1 MNTALNPGV
10 NAGLDPAVLPLFAAV
25 PLLAAGLVVVWRN
38 RILDRVLMIGLPLLT
53 AAGGVALVLEHRH
66 IPVLAHGVGAFV
78 PGVAIPFVSDAL
90 SAVMLTVTGLSTAA
104 CAWFLT
110 TTGEDRYR
118 FVPPLTLMLTGG
130 VNGALLTGDLF
141 NLFVFIEVMLLP
153 SYALI
158 AVTGTWRR
166 LGIGRLF
173 ILVNLLTSTFLL
185 IGVGFVYGVTG
196 TVNLAALAGRA
207 ASDPRTGVAIAVVLL
222 ALVIKGGLVPVHG
235 WLPRSYPATSAGVMA
250 LFAGLHTKVALY
262 AVYRV
267 YATLYGGR
275 PAPWVWVLV
284 AIAVLTMIV
293 GAVSTISERRIRAAL
308 AYQMVS
314 GVGHILLGLVVF
326 TGVSLAAGVF
336 YLAHHVVTMAALLLS
351 AGAIEHTYGSGRF
364 DRLNGLM
371 RRDRLVAI
379 VFALGL
385 FSLVGLPPTSG
396 LWGKVG
402 LMAGAAQAG
411 GATPWVLIGAV
422 ILASLA
428 SLMALQ
434 RLWAEVFWGPPM
446 ERYRPDDPHTGRG
459 KSVPCPDG
467 VVVPGRLAAPGTVM
481 LVVSVGMFLAV
492 GVLWPFAEA
501 AGAGLLD
508 LAPYVEAV
516 SP

>member
-1 MNTALNPGV
+1 MNA
-10 NAGLDPAVLPLFAAV
+10 AVLPLFAAV
-25 PLLAAGLVVVWRN
+25 PLLAAGLTVIWRN
-38 RILDRVLMIGLPLLT
+38 PVVERLLMLGVPAATAVGGLTL
-53 AAGGVALVLEHRH
+53 ALEHRH
-66 IPVLAHGVGAFV
+66 NPVLAHGVGAFV
-78 PGVAIPFVSDAL
+78 PGVAIPFVSDTLA
-90 SAVMLTVTGLSTAA
+90 AVMLTVTGLSTAA
-104 CAWFLT
+104 CAWFLM

-118 FVPPLTLMLTGG
+118 FVPPLVLMLTGG

-173 ILVNLLTSTFLL
+173 LLVNLLTSTFLL
-185 IGVGFVYGVTG
+185 IGVGYVYGVTG

-207 ASDPRTGVAIAVVLL
+207 ADDPRTGVAIAVVLL
-222 ALVIKGGLVPVHG
+222 ALVIKGGVVPVHG
-235 WLPRSYPATSAGVMA
+235 WLPRAYPATSAGVMA
-250 LFAGLHTKVALY
+250 LFAGQHTKVALY

-267 YATLYGGR
+267 YATLYDGR
-275 PAPWVWVLV
+275 PAPWLWVLV
-284 AIAVLTMIV
+284 AVAVLTMVV
-293 GAVSTISERRIRAAL
+293 GAVSTISERRMRAAL

-314 GVGHILLGLVVF
+314 GVGHILVGLVVF
-326 TGVSLAAGVF
+326 TGLSLAAGVF

-364 DRLNGLM
+364 ERLNGLM
-371 RRDRLVAI
+371 GRDRLLAI

-402 LMAGAAQAG
+402 LMAGASQAG
-411 GATPWVLIGAV
+411 GVLPWVLIGAV
-422 ILASLA
+422 IVASLA

-446 ERYRPDDPHTGRG
+446 ERYRPDDARTGRG
-459 KSVPCPDG
+459 ETIHCPDH
-467 VVVPGRLAAPGTVM
+467 VVVLHRLAAPGALM
-481 LVVSVGMFLAV
+481 LVVSVVMFLAA

-508 LAPYVEAV
+508 LAPYVQAV
-516 SP
+516 LP

>member
-1 MNTALNPGV
+1 MNAAL
-10 NAGLDPAVLPLFAAV
+10 LPLFAAV
-25 PLLAAGLVVVWRN
+25 PLLAAGLTVIWRN
-38 RILDRVLMIGLPLLT
+38 PAVERSLIVGLPLLT
-53 AAGGVALVLEHRH
+53 AAGGAALVLEHRH
-66 IPVLAHGVGAFV
+66 TPVLAHGVGGFV
-78 PGVAIPFVSDAL
+78 PGVAIPFVSDTL

-110 TTGEDRYR
+110 ATGQDRYR
-118 FVPPLTLMLTGG
+118 FVSPLALMLTGG

-207 ASDPRTGVAIAVVLL
+207 ADDPRTGVAVAVVLL
-222 ALVIKGGLVPVHG
+222 ALVIKGGVVPVHG

-267 YATLYGGR
+267 YATLYDGR
-275 PAPWVWVLV
+275 PAPWSWVLAAV
-284 AIAVLTMIV
+284 AVLTMVV
-293 GAVSTISERRIRAAL
+293 GAVSTINERRIRAAL
-308 AYQMVS
+308 AFQMVS

-326 TGVSLAAGVF
+326 TGLSLAAGVF

-371 RRDRLVAI
+371 RRDRLVT
-379 VFALGL
+379 VVVALGL

-396 LWGKVG
+396 VWGKVG
-402 LMAGAAQAG
+402 LVAGAAQSAG
-411 GATPWVLIGAV
+411 ALPWVLIGGV
-422 ILASLA
+422 IVASLA

-434 RLWAEVFWGPPM
+434 RLWAEVFWGPPL
-446 ERYRPDDPHTGRG
+446 ERYRPDDPRTGRG
-459 KSVPCPDG
+459 GAVPLPDT
-467 VVVPGRLAAPGTVM
+467 VVVSGRLAAPGAVM
-481 LVVSVGMFLAV
+481 LLLSVLMFLGA
-492 GVLWPFAEA
+492 GVLWPVAEA

-508 LAPYVEAV
+508 LVPYVEAV
-516 SP
+516 LP

>member
-1 MNTALNPGV
+1 MNAAL
-10 NAGLDPAVLPLFAAV
+10 LPLFAAV
-25 PLLAAGLVVVWRN
+25 PLLAAGLTVIWRN
-38 RILDRVLMIGLPLLT
+38 PAVERSLIVGLPLLT
-53 AAGGVALVLEHRH
+53 AAGGAALVLEHRH
-66 IPVLAHGVGAFV
+66 TPVLAHGVGGFV
-78 PGVAIPFVSDAL
+78 PGVAIPFVSDTL

-110 TTGEDRYR
+110 ATGQDRYR
-118 FVPPLTLMLTGG
+118 FVSPLALMLTGG

-185 IGVGFVYGVTG
+185 IGVGFVYGVAG

-207 ASDPRTGVAIAVVLL
+207 ADDPRTGVAVAVVLL
-222 ALVIKGGLVPVHG
+222 ALVIKGGVVPVHG

-267 YATLYGGR
+267 YATLYDGR
-275 PAPWVWVLV
+275 PAPWSWVLAAV
-284 AIAVLTMIV
+284 AVLTMVV
-293 GAVSTISERRIRAAL
+293 GAVSTINERRIRAAM
-308 AYQMVS
+308 AFQMVS

-326 TGVSLAAGVF
+326 TGLSLAAGVF

-371 RRDRLVAI
+371 RRDRLVT
-379 VFALGL
+379 VVVALGL

-396 LWGKVG
+396 VWGKVG
-402 LMAGAAQAG
+402 LVAGAAQSAG
-411 GATPWVLIGAV
+411 ALPWVLIGGV
-422 ILASLA
+422 IVASLA

-434 RLWAEVFWGPPM
+434 RLWAEVFWGPPL
-446 ERYRPDDPHTGRG
+446 ERYRPDDPRTGRG
-459 KSVPCPDG
+459 GAVPLPDT
-467 VVVPGRLAAPGTVM
+467 VVVSGRLAAPGAVM
-481 LVVSVGMFLAV
+481 LLLSVLMFLGA
-492 GVLWPFAEA
+492 GVLWPVAEA

-508 LAPYVEAV
+508 LVPYVEAV
-516 SP
+516 LP